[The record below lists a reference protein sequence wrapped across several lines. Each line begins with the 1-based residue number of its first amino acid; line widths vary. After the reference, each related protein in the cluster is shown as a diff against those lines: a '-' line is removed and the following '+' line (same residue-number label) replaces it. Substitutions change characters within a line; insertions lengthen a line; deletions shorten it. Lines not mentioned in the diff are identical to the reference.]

1 MILSDYIKALQAI
14 EAEHGDLEVET
25 LFPDGSRRTVPNPG
39 IEFAKILGRRESR
52 AEFWRSWHG
61 EERKGKRVVRV

>member
-25 LFPDGSRRTVPNPG
+25 FFVDGSRRTAPKPE
-39 IEFAKILGRRESR
+39 IDFRKILSPRQHKP
-52 AEFWRSWHG
+52 AFWSATNP
-61 EERKGKRVVRV
+61 ETKGQKVVRV